1 MTEISN
7 TEIEAAE
14 RWLAS
19 YLIDNGQPVRLT
31 NILRSAI
38 KAGHK
43 WRHVL
48 RARFKPSNGIV
59 ARRDPSTNDWTW
71 TLSTAEQKEAA

>member
-19 YLIDNGQPVRLT
+19 YLIGNGKPIRLPS
-31 NILRSAI
+31 ILRSAV

-59 ARRDPSTNDWTW
+59 AARNRDGEWTW
-71 TLSTAEQKEAA
+71 TLSTGEQKEAA